1 MGVGDNVKAVGGYRI
16 ERKYKDLSDN
26 EKLVYDSIKSGK
38 IKIDGSMSMRGMVD
52 IMCGKDNKSVR
63 NTLSEWM
70 RWEKD
75 KTHKII

>member
-1 MGVGDNVKAVGGYRI
+1 
-16 ERKYKDLSDN
+16 
-26 EKLVYDSIKSGK
+26 LVYDSIQSGK
-38 IKIDGSMSMRGMVD
+38 IKIDGSMSLRGMVD

-63 NTLSEWM
+63 TILSEWM